1 MKKVTLVVY
10 QNYIEAVIKKIHESE
25 LFQII
30 NISKDEPELLNDTE
44 KASVFSDSEICANYE
59 LRLSRIIDILK
70 EINPKPSGIKS
81 KLLDDYI
88 IDQEIKWHPKT
99 SLKEG
104 IKQTYEWFKEMQ
116 EE

>member
-10 QNYIEAVIKKIHESE
+10 QNYIEDVIKKIHESE

-30 NISKDEPELLNDTE
+30 NISKEEPELLNDTE

-70 EINPKPSGIKS
+70 EINPKPSDIKAML
-81 KLLDDYI
+81 KPQL
-88 IDQEIKWHPKT
+88 PKYFN
-99 SLKEG
+99 
-104 IKQTYEWFKEMQ
+104 I
-116 EE
+116 